1 VQTTLAQAWGLWL
14 SGEPAAHLELWG
26 LSILWWG
33 RLGKIAE
40 AVAGLAILADIVGP
54 DGLRRFGRLLHGR
67 FTLATAGHHM
77 RNAMV
82 WLLWWWKYVKAKQ
95 SSPEEREAE
104 QHMQEFGVL
113 QMLLGAI
120 GVVVII
126 VVMVEN
132 WGDWK
137 AVVSRGLG
145 ALFVVGLVGPFL
157 VALLIIAFA
166 MLGLLFDLVVIE
178 PVARA
183 FDRDAPDRLIK
194 IGSLLLLVL
203 GFHFDL
209 LAS

>member
-1 VQTTLAQAWGLWL
+1 MQTSLAQAWGLWL
-14 SGEPAAHLELWG
+14 SGQPAAHLELWG

-54 DGLRRFGRLLHGR
+54 DGLRQFGRLLHGR

-77 RNAMV
+77 RNAMM
-82 WLLWWWKYVKAKQ
+82 WLWWWWKYMRAKE

-104 QHMQEFGVL
+104 QHMKEFGVA
-113 QMLLGAI
+113 QVLLGAI
-120 GVVVII
+120 AVAVITA
-126 VVMVEN
+126 VMAEN

-137 AVVSRGLG
+137 TLGIHAAG
-145 ALFVVGLVGPFL
+145 ALFLMGLLGPFC
-157 VALLIIAFA
+157 VALLIIALA
-166 MLGLLFDLVVIE
+166 MLGLLLDLAIIE
-178 PVARA
+178 PVARV